1 MEEGWWQG
9 RRQGR
14 VGVFP
19 SNFVVMLDAQPAAFE
34 PPPYEPV
41 PALPPKPGMW
51 PYGPGKVSYVNH
63 CRFPFVCGRLLYLVR
78 ISFYLFIFCVN
89 LPQID

>member
-1 MEEGWWQG
+1 M
-9 RRQGR
+9 
-14 VGVFP
+14 GVFP

-78 ISFYLFIFCVN
+78 ISFYLFIFLREFTANRLVFKLLFNSLCK
-89 LPQID
+89 